1 MNKVNLLFDINKLV
15 LRPIPDQRAFEME
28 YFEFLTRLPDLIDQA
43 LQLTHSEMK
52 RKRPLSI
59 NRNWF
64 ANTMNGNLLALVGQE
79 YPNYLQKTKRGSF
92 CLLMNFRY
100 EGYLKKL
107 IGKKLFPSYNHSK
120 SSKAL
125 TNQRGLPKEEP
136 LPVIYIGWS
145 INKTNDRITGYH
157 AVCIK
162 GDERIWRTD
171 LKAIEPPEVK
181 GIEKDTTQPVAPTV
195 TVKVKDQK
203 KAK

>member
-1 MNKVNLLFDINKLV
+1 MNKSNYLFDINKLV
-15 LRPIPDQRAFEME
+15 QRPIPDQRAFEME
-28 YFEFLTRLPDLIDQA
+28 YYVFLTGLPDMIDQA
-43 LQLTHSEMK
+43 LKITRAAMK
-52 RKRPLSI
+52 RKLPLSI

-64 ANTMNGNLLALVGQE
+64 ANEMNGNLLALVGQD

-107 IGKKLFPSYNHSK
+107 IGRKLFPAYNHSN

-125 TNQRGLPKEEP
+125 THQRGIEKEEP
-136 LPVIYIGWS
+136 LPVVYIGYS

-162 GDERIWRTD
+162 GKERIWRTD
-171 LKAIEPPEVK
+171 LTAIEPPEVK
-181 GIEKDTTQPVAPTV
+181 GIEKNTTQPVAPTV
-195 TVKVKDQK
+195 TVKVKDQR